1 MSILVSSKPLYI
13 TRSMN
18 KSLQQIPI
26 ILPSLFDRM
35 QQQSNTSSAAT
46 TTAAAAASP
55 LKTSVHVTALD
66 GIVNVNSLFTMAT
79 FIGFSLTVPE
89 AASAA
94 ASVECHVSRG
104 TVRRLIVFEVVSFSF
119 FLFSSLIA
127 QSIKLAINLISN
139 MDAGDPHKADIDPDL
154 LKYGLFGSAAGS
166 VLGCVF
172 LMLSMVDFI
181 QVKLG
186 VFSCGGKP
194 VYALVTLVVFVGSG
208 LAVYV
213 ITAIYASFFVEKISD
228 DDDEDTKGQK
238 RN

>member
-1 MSILVSSKPLYI
+1 MKNNQRFPFS
-13 TRSMN
+13 
-18 KSLQQIPI
+18 PI
-26 ILPSLFDRM
+26 DSPTVDRM
-35 QQQSNTSSAAT
+35 EQQSRTSLSADTTATSAAT
-46 TTAAAAASP
+46 TTTTTTGP

-66 GIVNVNSLFTMAT
+66 GIVSVNSLFTMAI

-94 ASVECHVSRG
+94 ASVECHVSRQ

-127 QSIKLAINLISN
+127 QSMKLAINLINN
-139 MDAGDPHKADIDPDL
+139 MDATDPHKADIDPDV

-166 VLGCVF
+166 VVGCVF

-194 VYALVTLVVFVGSG
+194 VYALVTLVVFVGAG

-213 ITAIYASFFVEKISD
+213 VTAIYVSFFVEISTD
-228 DDDEDTKGQK
+228 DDDDDTTKGQK
-238 RN
+238 KN